1 MENNGGV
8 LRGRLKNWDR
18 GLGFNPVGFPFSHSD
33 SPWYRSGLTPMEVN
47 GLPDLANHN
56 FSVIQSM

>member
-1 MENNGGV
+1 M
-8 LRGRLKNWDR
+8 
-18 GLGFNPVGFPFSHSD
+18 GFPFSDSD
-33 SPWYRSGLTPMEVN
+33 SPWYRSGLTPMEVK

>member
-1 MENNGGV
+1 MTKLPSWSAVE
-8 LRGRLKNWDR
+8 LKLGR
-18 GLGFNPVGFPFSHSD
+18 GLEFNPVGFPFSDSD
-33 SPWYRSGLTPMEVN
+33 SPWYRSGLTPMEVK